1 MVFAL
6 EGLVLG
12 KRDTGSLATLGC
24 FEFGGDIVFCAG
36 KSLCAKSTLCSDL
49 VLALFFSQMASQ
61 KVRSTKGLLTSADKP
76 SRQR

>member
-24 FEFGGDIVFCAG
+24 FEFGGDADSVLRG
-36 KSLCAKSTLCSDL
+36 KKSLCKIDTVLIWFWLC
-49 VLALFFSQMASQ
+49 FS
-61 KVRSTKGLLTSADKP
+61 R
-76 SRQR
+76 RW